1 MNKPVIGIIPLYDK
15 EKDSYWMLPGYM
27 KGIEEAGGIG
37 VMLPL
42 TSDKDTIKQLAKSFD
57 GFLLTGGQDI
67 SPQLYNGKN
76 SEKCEE
82 LCIARDEMETMLLD
96 EIIALDKPVLG
107 ICRGIQIINATLGG
121 TLYQDLPTE
130 YKSSTSHRMKAPY
143 DRSEHQVKLETDS
156 LLYNI
161 LSVEQIGVN
170 SCHHQAIKQ
179 LAPSLNVAATSED
192 GLIEAVYLPNKK
204 FFLAVQ
210 WHPEFSYLKDLNS
223 KKILKAFVNA
233 SCH

>member
-1 MNKPVIGIIPLYDK
+1 MMKKPVIGILPLYDK
-15 EKDSYWMLPGYM
+15 EKESYWMLPGYM

-42 TSDKDTIKQLAKSFD
+42 ITDKDAILTLIEKFD

-67 SPQLYNGKN
+67 SPELYHEENFQ
-76 SEKCEE
+76 KCEE
-82 LCIARDEMETMLLD
+82 LCKDRDQMETILLN
-96 EIIALDKPVLG
+96 ELIKLDKPVLG

-130 YKSSTSHRMKAPY
+130 YPSHTTHRMKAPY
-143 DRSEHQVKLETDS
+143 DRSAHQVTLEKNS
-156 LLYNI
+156 LLYDI
-161 LSVEQIGVN
+161 LSIEHMGVN
-170 SCHHQAIKQ
+170 SCHHQAIKK

-210 WHPEFSYLKDLNS
+210 WHPEFSYLKDINS
-223 KKILKAFVNA
+223 KKILKAFINA
-233 SCH
+233 SH